1 MSSTFELYERL
12 QKVIPTERLNNIDF
26 LKKSFDN
33 ILEIIS
39 NNHIIN
45 KVSSDIDIFYKTKI
59 KNFSL
64 YESKC
69 LILNNIKDKT
79 KKQYLFDKNENSN
92 LSFEVVNYLNDK
104 NNLCIFDVNK
114 NKLIK
119 NLPELDDIR
128 IIHGF
133 KYGENMTITIDNYLN
148 ICINYKKDD
157 YRLSIYLYK
166 NIFKYPLILF
176 YNSKICYLDEKL
188 LNYQNKDNTSQNLL
202 NQISININRL
212 LKSEYSKN
220 EIKKQFNSIEK
231 YIVDFFLFQNR
242 LQDYKLTRSMK
253 LNVSNYNFQLEYF
266 NDMRI
271 LFESL
276 KNHKFN
282 NEYFV
287 KCKDLELKN
296 NKLNLSIKD
305 YEKKKL
311 LDDGKIVFLKNNLE
325 SKVDQCNKLIEKY
338 DNILDKNKFL
348 FENNNKLIK
357 NYSRIQKHYKFKIK
371 MLFIFICFLIVINTL
386 LFYLFLNN
394 DYYKNQKN
402 EFINGVNI
410 LVNNLKLQYNNL
422 INSQFINE
430 TMGEYL

>member
-1 MSSTFELYERL
+1 
-12 QKVIPTERLNNIDF
+12 
-26 LKKSFDN
+26 
-33 ILEIIS
+33 
-39 NNHIIN
+39 
-45 KVSSDIDIFYKTKI
+45 
-59 KNFSL
+59 
-64 YESKC
+64 
-69 LILNNIKDKT
+69 
-79 KKQYLFDKNENSN
+79 
-92 LSFEVVNYLNDK
+92 
-104 NNLCIFDVNK
+104 
-114 NKLIK
+114 
-119 NLPELDDIR
+119 
-128 IIHGF
+128 
-133 KYGENMTITIDNYLN
+133 MTITIDNYLN